1 MQNPE
6 DFAWLCRTS
15 PNTLFVLLV
24 IIDSV
29 CLKFFFIYLPK
40 RQIQKKQTTKT
51 IYSNKF
57 FHNFHLS
64 EFSFACSRLW
74 ASKVARRLQIG
85 QLLLYGITPN
95 IENSFVHACTR
106 YMYVYE
112 CTCVCRYIFLWLMW
126 FQHYRYNKPCT
137 RLDNLQFYLDFFF
150 IRTRHDDDVFY
161 HINHKKIY
169 LHTHVHSY
177 TYIHVHML

>member
-29 CLKFFFIYLPK
+29 CLNFYFIYFPK

-57 FHNFHLS
+57 FDNFHLS
-64 EFSFACSRLW
+64 EFSFARSRL
-74 ASKVARRLQIG
+74 RRIRQHFNMVSLRIQRIA
-85 QLLLYGITPN
+85 LYMHVQGT
-95 IENSFVHACTR
+95 C
-106 YMYVYE
+106 MYVYE

-126 FQHYRYNKPCT
+126 QKTSSSC
-137 RLDNLQFYLDFFF
+137 LVLIKKKSKQNLQVENIIVMSSSYKKKYPNS
-150 IRTRHDDDVFY
+150 RKHHRHVQF
-161 HINHKKIY
+161 
-169 LHTHVHSY
+169 L
-177 TYIHVHML
+177 